1 MIEFLQS
8 GFCRC
13 FGMSAKFLLIL
24 LIFAFCS
31 GVDAKLNFSN
41 LQGQKDFLNS
51 LLKEVEKYN
60 TRESTQKGSGSKA
73 DEDAEQR
80 ELEKYKKDI
89 KTLKK
94 TLYSIE
100 DENSKKESNNK
111 VLQELVDD
119 YNRQMQELE
128 KTYKF
133 IMSKSK
139 NTSAKDEYLSPKSR
153 EVLTM
158 DSLTSNKK
166 TRRIKDIAFKP
177 LELVEFRNDTSASD
191 RPDTPLE
198 NR

>member
-1 MIEFLQS
+1 MIKSLQS
-8 GFCRC
+8 GFCKH
-13 FGMSAKFLLIL
+13 FEMTSKFLLVL
-24 LIFAFCS
+24 LVLAFCS
-31 GVDAKLNFSN
+31 CVNAKLNFSN

-60 TRESTQKGSGSKA
+60 TKESAQKGA
-73 DEDAEQR
+73 DPKDGEDAEQR

-111 VLQELVDD
+111 VLQDLVDD
-119 YNRQMQELE
+119 YNKKMQELE

-139 NTSAKDEYLSPKSR
+139 NAGAKDEYLSPKSH

-158 DSLTSNKK
+158 DSLNSNKK
-166 TRRIKDIAFKP
+166 SRKIKDSAFKP
-177 LELVEFRNDTSASD
+177 LELVEFRNDATASD
-191 RPDTPLE
+191 RPATPLE

>member
-1 MIEFLQS
+1 
-8 GFCRC
+8 
-13 FGMSAKFLLIL
+13 MSAKFLLIL